1 MTIFI
6 IGIIIFV
13 AGLITILV
21 IQHIIKRTKSE
32 NAALR
37 SRMNSMRTMF
47 EHRDVPI
54 STEDKDAEN
63 QTDTDYKTAEDV
75 FKAFCEE
82 KRCECT
88 LVEEDE
94 GDRNY
99 KFLYQGGTF
108 TCYIDQ
114 RYDDTLLLSL
124 SGFITKPYTT
134 QNLQSVRDMCEE
146 LNYNYRYGKLVYT
159 YENDNRLSV
168 HIDADIFNPTPQL
181 LEFYIKACFL
191 IAGKAR
197 DMLNNPHVP
206 SEEDIIRR
214 RREQQMIQEGEIAHQ
229 QPFHANAQNLPRVGD
244 IRHLMTI
251 FFRQE
256 EDVEDMLS
264 MTLVRDTETEQIVQ
278 RDKIAHFNV
287 FSTMIDGEGAEAQ
300 MRATPAVLSL
310 ETTFRHYTFTLH
322 PVSDNKDTIYIRLT
336 ALMVPYDNLQHDMPE
351 GAYVPQSLSVLL
363 TYDRDAEKTLEHYRL
378 RSEIQKKPGNIK
390 ALYEYGH
397 QLVLEKRFTEAVI
410 ALTPLFNTMRHNFFH
425 SSEER
430 RKLFFDLCYD
440 LGYCYTDLRQYEMAF
455 YYLSL
460 AHPQNRIDYSS
471 EYFNCLANS
480 EDIRIFRELT
490 LEKEQI
496 ERLVKEIDDSDE
508 SGMEENVQRREQ
520 LANYYAFLQRRY
532 GYALI
537 NCNKLDDAEN
547 VFKSLLNHAPSHD
560 YAQHELDYIAQ
571 LKKQHPGN
579 SKDNNTHKPL
589 LP

>member
-1 MTIFI
+1 MTTFI

-13 AGLITILV
+13 VGLIVIIIQQDTI
-21 IQHIIKRTKSE
+21 RRMNSE
-32 NAALR
+32 NSTLR
-37 SRMNSMRTMF
+37 SR
-47 EHRDVPI
+47 VAGQ
-54 STEDKDAEN
+54 EDSLERERLRN
-63 QTDTDYKTAEDV
+63 PHLCSGVGIIEE
-75 FKAFCEE
+75 FCKE
-82 KRCECT
+82 KRCE
-88 LVEEDE
+88 LIFDEENDTK
-94 GDRNY
+94 DVRSY
-99 KFLYQGGTF
+99 RFKYQGGHFVCEAGTD
-108 TCYIDQ
+108 CGEVLLRLYYIH
-114 RYDDTLLLSL
+114 RL
-124 SGFITKPYTT
+124 PYSTE
-134 QNLQSVRDMCEE
+134 NLQKITSVCKI
-146 LNYNYRYGKLVYT
+146 LNDKYKYGKLVYSYDSET
-159 YENDNRLSV
+159 NEIGLHIRVDSISPSADQIDYYIGLSF
-168 HIDADIFNPTPQL
+168 AMAT
-181 LEFYIKACFL
+181 E
-191 IAGKAR
+191 AR
-197 DMLNNPHVP
+197 DMLSHPCLP

-214 RREQQMIQEGEIAHQ
+214 QREQQMVLEGEIAHQ

-244 IRHLMTI
+244 LRHLMTI

-256 EDVEDMLS
+256 EEVEDMLS
-264 MTLVRDTETEQIVQ
+264 MTVVRDAETEQIVQ

-300 MRATPAVLSL
+300 MRTTPAVLSL

-410 ALTPLFNTMRHNFFH
+410 ALTPLFNTMRHNFF
-425 SSEER
+425 SSSDEHR
-430 RKLFFDLCYD
+430 RLFFSLCYD

-460 AHPQNRIDYSS
+460 AYPQNRIDYSS

-496 ERLVKEIDDSDE
+496 ERLVKEIDNSDE
-508 SGMEENVQRREQ
+508 SGTEENVQRREQ

-547 VFKSLLNHAPSHD
+547 VFKSLLDHAPSHD

-571 LKKQHPGN
+571 LKKQHLGN
-579 SKDNNTHKPL
+579 SEDNNTHKPL

>member
-1 MTIFI
+1 MTTFI
-6 IGIIIFV
+6 IGIIICV
-13 AGLITILV
+13 AGLITIFV
-21 IQHIIKRTKSE
+21 MQHIIKRTKSE
-32 NAALR
+32 NVALR
-37 SRMNSMRTMF
+37 NRMNSGENLL
-47 EHRDVPI
+47 EHKDTPI
-54 STEDKDAEN
+54 SMENRDAEN
-63 QTDTDYKTAEDV
+63 QINADYQTAEDV
-75 FKAFCEE
+75 LKAFCNE
-82 KRCECT
+82 KHCECT
-88 LVEEDE
+88 LMDEDE

-99 KFLYQGGTF
+99 QFLYQGGTF

-124 SGFITKPYTT
+124 SGVITKSYTA

-197 DMLNNPHVP
+197 DMLSKPHLP

-214 RREQQMIQEGEIAHQ
+214 QREQQMILEGEIAHQ
-229 QPFHANAQNLPRVGD
+229 QPFHADARNIQRIGD
-244 IRHLMTI
+244 LRHLMTI

-256 EDVEDMLS
+256 EEVEDMLS
-264 MTLVRDTETEQIVQ
+264 LTVVRDTETLQIVQ

-300 MRATPAVLSL
+300 MRTTPAVISL
-310 ETTFRHYTFTLH
+310 DTTFRHYMFTLH
-322 PVSDNKDTIYIRLT
+322 PVLDNKDTIYIRLT

-351 GAYVPQSLSVLL
+351 GAFVPQSVSVLL

-378 RSEIQKKPGNIK
+378 RDEIQKKPNNIK

-397 QLVLEKRFTEAVI
+397 QLVLENRFTEAVI
-410 ALTPLFNTMRHNFFH
+410 ALTPLFNTMRHNFFN
-425 SSEER
+425 SSEEHR
-430 RKLFFDLCYD
+430 RLFFSLCYD
-440 LGYCYTDLRQYEMAF
+440 LGYCYTDLHQYEMAF
-455 YYLSL
+455 YYLHM
-460 AHPQNRIDYSS
+460 AHSQNRIDYSM
-471 EYFNCLANS
+471 EYFNCLGNG
-480 EDIRIFRELT
+480 EDIRVFKELTSERELV
-490 LEKEQI
+490 

-508 SGMEENVQRREQ
+508 SGTEENVQRREQ
-520 LANYYAFLQRRY
+520 LANYYAFLKRRY

-537 NCNKLDDAEN
+537 NSSKLDAAEE
-547 VFKSLLNHAPSHD
+547 VFKSLLDHAPSHD
-560 YAQHELDYIAQ
+560 YARHELDYIAR
-571 LKKQHPGN
+571 LRKQQPGN
-579 SKDNNTHKPL
+579 SADSNTHKPL

>member
-1 MTIFI
+1 MTTFI

-13 AGLITILV
+13 AGLIVIIVQQDTIRRV
-21 IQHIIKRTKSE
+21 NSE
-32 NAALR
+32 NSTLR
-37 SRMNSMRTMF
+37 SRVAGQEDAIEGEKPENH
-47 EHRDVPI
+47 HRCSGVEI
-54 STEDKDAEN
+54 IE
-63 QTDTDYKTAEDV
+63 
-75 FKAFCEE
+75 AFCKEKQCELTSYEE
-82 KRCECT
+82 ENDTTKTRSC
-88 LVEEDE
+88 
-94 GDRNY
+94 RF
-99 KFLYQGGTF
+99 KYQGGNF
-108 TCYIDQ
+108 VCEAGVDSGEVLLRLYYIH
-114 RYDDTLLLSL
+114 SL
-124 SGFITKPYTT
+124 PYSTE
-134 QNLQSVRDMCEE
+134 NLQNVASVCKL
-146 LNYNYRYGKLVYT
+146 LNDKYKYGKLAYS
-159 YENDNRLSV
+159 YDKEDNEIDLHIYVDSLSPSADQ
-168 HIDADIFNPTPQL
+168 IDY
-181 LEFYIKACFL
+181 YIGLSFAM
-191 IAGKAR
+191 ATEAR
-197 DMLNNPHVP
+197 DMLSHPRLP
-206 SEEDIIRR
+206 SEEDIVRR
-214 RREQQMIQEGEIAHQ
+214 QREQQMVLEGEIAHQ
-229 QPFHANAQNLPRVGD
+229 QPFHANARNIPRIGD
-244 IRHLMTI
+244 LRHLMTI

-256 EDVEDMLS
+256 EEVEDMLS
-264 MTLVRDTETEQIVQ
+264 MTVVRDTETLQIVQ

-300 MRATPAVLSL
+300 MRTTPAVLSL

-378 RSEIQKKPGNIK
+378 RSEIQKKLGNIK

-547 VFKSLLNHAPSHD
+547 VFKSLLDHAPSHD

-579 SKDNNTHKPL
+579 SEDNNTHKPL

>member
-1 MTIFI
+1 MITFI

-21 IQHIIKRTKSE
+21 MQHIIKRTKSE
-32 NAALR
+32 NATLR
-37 SRMNSMRTMF
+37 NRMNSMGNRF
-47 EHRDVPI
+47 EHKDAPI
-54 STEDKDAEN
+54 SMENRDTEN
-63 QTDTDYKTAEDV
+63 QTNADYQTAEDV
-75 FKAFCEE
+75 LKAFCEE
-82 KRCECT
+82 KCCECT
-88 LVEEDE
+88 LIEEDK

-99 KFLYQGGTF
+99 QFLYQGGTF

-134 QNLQSVRDMCEE
+134 QNLQSVREMCEE
-146 LNYNYRYGKLVYT
+146 LNYTCRYGKLVYT
-159 YENDNRLSV
+159 YEDDNRLSV

-197 DMLNNPHVP
+197 DMLSHPRLP

-214 RREQQMIQEGEIAHQ
+214 QREQQMVLEGEIAHQ
-229 QPFHANAQNLPRVGD
+229 QPFHANARNIPRVGD
-244 IRHLMTI
+244 LRHLMTI

-256 EDVEDMLS
+256 EEVEDMLS
-264 MTLVRDTETEQIVQ
+264 MTVVRDTETLQIVQ

-300 MRATPAVLSL
+300 MRTTPAVLSL

-378 RSEIQKKPGNIK
+378 RSEIQKKLGNIK

-397 QLVLEKRFTEAVI
+397 QLVLENRFTEAVI
-410 ALTPLFNTMRHNFFH
+410 ALTPLFNTMRHNFFS

-430 RKLFFDLCYD
+430 RELFFDLCYD

-460 AHPQNRIDYSS
+460 AHSQNRIDYAM
-471 EYFNCLANS
+471 EYFNCLGNS
-480 EDIRIFRELT
+480 EDIRIFRELAA
-490 LEKEQI
+490 
-496 ERLVKEIDDSDE
+496 EREWVEGLVKEIDDSDE
-508 SGMEENVQRREQ
+508 SGTEENVQRREQ
-520 LANYYAFLQRRY
+520 LANYYAFLKRRY

-537 NCNKLDDAEN
+537 NSNKLDAAEE
-547 VFKSLLNHAPSHD
+547 VFKSLLDHAPSHD
-560 YAQHELDYIAQ
+560 YARHELDYIAQ
-571 LKKQHPGN
+571 LRKQHPDN
-579 SKDNNTHKPL
+579 STDSNTRKPL